1 LLQLLTAGCGPHP
14 PTGIRLVPGL
24 CGQHDP
30 AQGQAIFRALAEV
43 SPDVISTLHAS
54 TKAPN

>member
-1 LLQLLTAGCGPHP
+1 MGARDPAFERELMARQ
-14 PTGIRLVPGL
+14 GIPYSHIGT
-24 CGQHDP
+24 

-43 SPDVISTLHAS
+43 SPDVIRTLHDA